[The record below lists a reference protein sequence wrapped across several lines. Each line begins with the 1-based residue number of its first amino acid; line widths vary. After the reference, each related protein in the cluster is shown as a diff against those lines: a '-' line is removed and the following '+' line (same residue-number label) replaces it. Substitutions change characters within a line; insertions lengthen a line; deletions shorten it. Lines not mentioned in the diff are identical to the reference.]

1 MYIKDKRLSLKA
13 KGLLAILL
21 ELQEEKKDMLPF
33 SVYPTSDRDIT
44 INSAM
49 TELRKYS
56 YVTDVYEYRGQIAKC
71 VGIMAFRYPQ
81 E

>member
-21 ELQEEKKDMLPF
+21 ELQEEKKDLLPF

-49 TELRKYS
+49 TELRKYC

-71 VGIMAFRYPQ
+71 VGITAFRYPQ

>member
-13 KGLLAILL
+13 KGLLTVLL
-21 ELQEEKKDMLPF
+21 ELQDEKKDLLPF

-49 TELRKYS
+49 TELRKYA
-56 YVTDVYEYRGQIAKC
+56 YVCDIYEYRGMTAKNI
-71 VGIMAFRYPQ
+71 GIQAFRYPQ

>member
-21 ELQEEKKDMLPF
+21 ELQEEKKDLLPF

-49 TELRKYS
+49 TELRKYA

>member
-1 MYIKDKRLSLKA
+1 MYIHDKRLSLKA
-13 KGLLAILL
+13 KGLLTVLL
-21 ELQEEKKDMLPF
+21 ELQDEKKPLLPY

-49 TELRKYS
+49 MELRKYC
-56 YVTDVYEYRGQIAKC
+56 YVTDVYEYRGMNAKAI
-71 VGIMAFRYPQ
+71 GIQAFRYPQ